1 MLLLVARP
9 WSALTLTMLTARL
22 CPPFS
27 RLEHFVI
34 CAIANVLA
42 CATLLYFCST
52 DFICWEK
59 PPRRPCALADLKPE
73 WEGPQPSARS
83 PPNSWQGYCGSY
95 SSLAFLSSK
104 REDAKNMTRTITAS
118 CCKTARSSINALQLQ
133 NPSAQLHVES
143 TFHRFEVDARCALI
157 AA

>member
-9 WSALTLTMLTARL
+9 WFALTLTMLTARL

-34 CAIANVLA
+34 CAIANLLA

-95 SSLAFLSSK
+95 SSLAFFSSK
-104 REDAKNMTRTITAS
+104 REDAKNGLEALLLRAVKLHAVRLMH
-118 CCKTARSSINALQLQ
+118 CSSRILQHNCTWKAHPTGLK
-133 NPSAQLHVES
+133 
-143 TFHRFEVDARCALI
+143 
-157 AA
+157 